1 MVEVGFEHKSVD
13 PEIHILL
20 PISYLYHIFHISSIW
35 NPELEKGRNI
45 KENTV
50 YLIYKDGKRLRNS
63 TWENLMEM
71 GIVFLIAKFV
81 KAMK

>member
-1 MVEVGFEHKSVD
+1 MGFEHKSVD

-20 PISYLYHIFHISSIW
+20 PISFLYYILHISSIW

-50 YLIYKDGKRLRNS
+50 YLIYEDGKRLRNA

-71 GIVFLIAKFV
+71 GIVSLVAKFV